1 MKRTVFILNDFYEKH
16 HRTYFNTTVNI
27 DPSCF
32 LEALAKRLRPGATVL
47 DIGCGSGR
55 DLLWFSEQG
64 FHPTG
69 FEQSTSLAALAR
81 EHSGCDVIVGDF
93 LTFDF
98 SALNYDAVVLIGSLV
113 HVEKDILPKIL
124 VEIVQALKENG
135 LMYVSLKARQGRCNQ
150 ADGRIFVLWS
160 PKELEPIFLGSGLN
174 VEDFFISQSKK
185 TRSDQWL
192 NFLLR
197 KQVHV

>member
-1 MKRTVFILNDFYEKH
+1 MKRIVFILNDFYEKNY
-16 HRTYFNTTVNI
+16 RTYFKTTVNI
-27 DPSCF
+27 DPSGF
-32 LEALAKRLRPGATVL
+32 LKPLAKRLRPGATVL

-69 FEQSTSLAALAR
+69 FEQSPSLAGLAR
-81 EHSGCDVIVGDF
+81 EHSGCDVIVDDF
-93 LTFDF
+93 LIFDF
-98 SALNYDAVVLIGSLV
+98 SALSFDAVLLIGSLV

-124 VEIVQALKENG
+124 VEIVKALKENG
-135 LMYVSLKARQGRCNQ
+135 LMYISLKAGQGRCIQ

-160 PKELEPIFLGSGLN
+160 PKELEPIFIGSGLN

-192 NFLLR
+192 SFVLR
-197 KQVHV
+197 KQV